1 MREIFTIGYSCF
13 SLENFILILKK
24 YEITCLIDVR
34 SLPKSSYYKDY
45 DMENLSRILKKNK
58 IIYRNYA
65 KEFGAMQKD
74 EKFFTDGAM
83 DFEKF
88 SASEQFLNGIK
99 KIEKGIEL
107 GYKFVLM
114 CAEKYPENCH
124 RNILIAKKFH
134 ELGYEVKNILADGS
148 FITQE
153 EVEKILLDKYFPN
166 RNQLSLFE
174 EITEEEMIRQ
184 SYKKRN
190 FEIAYK
196 KEENYEDDLHGG
208 IY

>member
-1 MREIFTIGYSCF
+1 MNEIFTIGYSGF
-13 SLENFILILKK
+13 SLENFISVLKNYK
-24 YEITCLIDVR
+24 ITCLIDVR

-65 KEFGAMQKD
+65 EFGAIQKD
-74 EKFFTDGAM
+74 ENFFTDGAL
-83 DFEKF
+83 DFEKY
-88 SASEQFLNGIK
+88 SASEKFLDGIK

-124 RNILIAKKFH
+124 RNILIAKKFY
-134 ELGYEVKNILADGS
+134 ENGYDVKNILSDGT

-153 EVEKILLDKYFPN
+153 KIEKILLDKYFPD

-174 EITEEEMIRQ
+174 EISETEMIRQ
-184 SYKKRN
+184 SYKKQN

-196 KEENYEDDLHGG
+196 KDENFDEDDIHGR